1 MKKWLSSKENAPLRQ
16 ALLRWL
22 PLIAAIVFLGIR
34 LNSNGTFSAKPI
46 TSPPFSSEDGGSKV
60 NADDGQSLK
69 GAQGGAE
76 DGFDIA
82 EALPPAAGL
91 EGATTP
97 SNQLIID
104 SILSIIQHY
113 YVAVGKTDNL
123 SLIQGALE
131 QITKDNHHYR
141 LKKTERLWSLF
152 FDDQEALGYEF
163 GPDYTYDHLMQDI
176 LRSNAFLQANE
187 NATYE
192 EPEDT
197 SYFFLNHMLQ
207 ALDRHSALL
216 ESENYR
222 SLKQGTEGSFG
233 GLGVIVSIRDHLLK
247 VIEPIQGS
255 PAKKAGIEKGDIIV
269 AINDFLTFGA
279 ELEDIIEKMRGKPDT
294 DVTLTILKEK
304 TKEIKEIKVQRKVV
318 KLYSVEDQIMRFKG
332 QSVLN
337 MKVNTFSTH
346 TAEEIVSSL
355 RKAERRTNGN
365 LAGIVLDL
373 RDNPGGLLD
382 QAIEVSDI
390 FLEQGEIIVTKGR
403 ETELESAKVGAYEN
417 SLPMVVLIN
426 SQSASASEIVAGAL
440 KDNNRA
446 IVIGEP
452 SYGKGTVQTIFEL
465 PEERALKLTIA
476 HYLTPSRVAIQDR
489 GVKPHLWLARI
500 TPGSSEVAMNSI
512 RLNSHS
518 YYHTGKSYSGVL
530 KHIPAEHRFYLPEA
544 FSEQAVGKAQV
555 TDPDLWSSLFLLST
569 LKTHYNSKGYAFDNR
584 RATWFAK
591 VRGLLENELM
601 NFEQKN
607 LATLADR
614 NGVYWYKP
622 QLSESCD
629 FSKVQVSLAK
639 RASEQKDQARIAVTV
654 RNACGVP
661 LDRIS
666 VYFKTNQEGYPYK
679 ELPIGRVMA
688 DTRLTKVMAIPLP
701 VGDLEEPFEVSG
713 VMVVDGLYTDKVSE
727 WMRYLADP
735 REKPKFATTAS
746 LKKGAS
752 SRQQTD
758 PYTVITFDLEN
769 LSNYHMEE
777 LEAELINLSGGSMSV
792 ASPRATIYQL
802 GTHGKK
808 QVSFAV
814 MGLDL
819 ASPSDAYLGLKI
831 KTPYFRAPITK
842 SVKIHGFP
850 SKKISVI
857 R

>member
-1 MKKWLSSKENAPLRQ
+1 MKNPLGSNKNAILAR
-16 ALLRWL
+16 AVTRWL
-22 PLIAAIVFLGIR
+22 PLIAIIAILGYR
-34 LNSNGTFSAKPI
+34 LAYLEPDSFSAKP
-46 TSPPFSSEDGGSKV
+46 PVEA
-60 NADDGQSLK
+60 ADDTDELISEEPIAVDEELAPADVLTGALK
-69 GAQGGAE
+69 Q
-76 DGFDIA
+76 
-82 EALPPAAGL
+82 
-91 EGATTP
+91 
-97 SNQLIID
+97 NQQLIID

-123 SLIQGALE
+123 QLIKGALK
-131 QITKDNHHYR
+131 QIAKIDHHY
-141 LKKTERLWSLF
+141 SLRENGPIWTLV
-152 FDDQEALGYEF
+152 FDDQDALSYRLSEGYS
-163 GPDYTYDHLMQDI
+163 YDELMSDI
-176 LRSNAFLQANE
+176 QRSNTFLQANE

-222 SLKQGTEGSFG
+222 SLKQGTEGTFG
-233 GLGVIVSIRDHLLK
+233 GLGVIVSIRDHLLT
-247 VIEPIQGS
+247 VVEPIPAS
-255 PAKKAGIEKGDIIV
+255 PAEQAGIEKGDIIV

-279 ELEDIIEKMRGKPDT
+279 ELDEIIEKMRGKPDT
-294 DVTLTILKEK
+294 AVTLTILKDK
-304 TKEIKEIKVQRKVV
+304 GKEIKDIKVQRKVV
-318 KLYSVEDQIMRFKG
+318 TLNSVEDELLSFKNRRI
-332 QSVLN
+332 L
-337 MKVNTFSTH
+337 KVKVTTFSTH
-346 TAEEIVSSL
+346 TAEEIITAL
-355 RKAERRTNGN
+355 RKAERKTNGN

-390 FLEQGEIIVTKGR
+390 FLEQGEIIITKGR
-403 ETELESAKVGAYEN
+403 ETERESAKVGSYEN
-417 SLPMVVLIN
+417 SLPLIVLIN

-476 HYLTPSRVAIQDR
+476 HYLTPSREPIQDH
-489 GVKPHLWLARI
+489 GVKPHIWLAKI
-500 TPGSSEVAMNSI
+500 DGGSDEILMNSI

-518 YYHTGKSYSGVL
+518 YHHPAKSYGALL
-530 KHIPAEHRFYLPEA
+530 KDIPDEHRFYVPNAL
-544 FSEQAVGKAQV
+544 SGKRSPFRE
-555 TDPDLWSSLFLLST
+555 DPDLWSSLYLLSM
-569 LKTHYNSKGYAFDNR
+569 LKSHYNSAGYSFDNR
-584 RATWFAK
+584 RATWFSK

-601 NFEQKN
+601 TVEQQN
-607 LATLADR
+607 LASLAEDK
-614 NGVYWYKP
+614 GIYWHKP
-622 QLSESCD
+622 QAAEGCD
-629 FSKVQVSLAK
+629 FSKVAIVLDK
-639 RASEQKDQARIAVTV
+639 RPTAQKDQARVGVTV
-654 RNACGVP
+654 RNGCAIP

-666 VYFKTNQEGYPYK
+666 VYFKSSEEGYPYR

-688 DTRLTKVMAIPLP
+688 DTRLTKIATLPLP
-701 VGDLEEPFEVSG
+701 GGVWEEPFTISG
-713 VMVVDGLYTDKVSE
+713 VMVVDGLYTDTTSKSLSF
-727 WMRYLADP
+727 RADP
-735 REKPKFATTAS
+735 RPKPTFNTTAS
-746 LKKGAS
+746 LRKGDR

-769 LSNYHMEE
+769 LSNYHLEE
-777 LEAELINLSGGSMSV
+777 LEAELVNLSGNGMSV

-802 GTHGKK
+802 GTRGKK

-819 ASPSDAYLGLKI
+819 SSPSDAYLGLKL
-831 KTPYFRAPITK
+831 KTPYFRAPITQ